1 MKGSARAGKRLNNR
15 KTGTHDNL
23 DKVPEQSG
31 AYLIRR
37 RSGVAK
43 YAGEAG
49 AGRLQ
54 ERLKE
59 HKQSGLLAPGDTFQY
74 CTTSSKRDAKRL
86 ERKYRG
92 VYKPTDNIRND

>member
-1 MKGSARAGKRLNNR
+1 MAGKRLTNR
-15 KTGTHDNL
+15 KTGTYGNL
-23 DKVPEQSG
+23 GSVPEQSG
-31 AYLIRR
+31 AYLIRK

-43 YAGEAG
+43 YAGKAG

-59 HKQSGLLAPGDTFQY
+59 HKLSGLLAPGDTFQY
-74 CTTSSKRDAKRL
+74 CPTASDREARAL
-86 ERKYRG
+86 ERKYRQ